1 MLTRV
6 IGGIIVPTGGAV
18 GPFSWMDNFNTYGF
32 SNSLDGHGGW
42 TLIDEGG
49 EDKPSLGVNN
59 AAGGYAFDDFGD
71 GFGNSNGTAL
81 TGWNPALGYT
91 YECQVGFF
99 VSGVGSVLAAF
110 AEIFLEMTTVN
121 AESNKMQITLDFLD
135 NSYTVTTSAGGF
147 FHDELSGFGPDVYHT
162 ISVTVSPLRAFTVT
176 FNGTEIASG
185 ILAAAAVAGR
195 VGMIGYL
202 DGDMEES
209 IITRFGF
216 MSILSAS

>member
-1 MLTRV
+1 MLSRV
-6 IGGIIVPTGGAV
+6 IGGILVPAGGAV
-18 GPFSWMDNFNTYGF
+18 GPFSWSDNFNTYGF

-99 VSGVGSVLAAF
+99 VSGSGSVLAAF
-110 AEIFLEMTTVN
+110 AEIFVEMTNVN
-121 AESNKMQITLDFLD
+121 AESAKLEVSLDYLD
-135 NSYTVTTSAGGF
+135 GSYTVTTSLHDSVNEGF
-147 FHDELSGFGPDVYHT
+147 VFAPNTYYT
-162 ISVTVSPLRAFTVT
+162 IQVTVTPLRAVTVKIGAMTIFT
-176 FNGTEIASG
+176 G
-185 ILAAAAVAGR
+185 ILAPAAVTGR

-202 DGDMEES
+202 DGDMEELVIS
-209 IITRFGF
+209 RFGF
-216 MSILSAS
+216 MSILSNS